1 MRWRTL
7 TRPSQAYSRC
17 HFMSTPLWFKI
28 YNCNFQ
34 IKFALQT
41 HRSPS
46 KPKDTVVGC
55 KIYRGSGTLYSDNY
69 KKKHLQKK
77 QRAEWQRETAKVS
90 KVNEVVHM
98 EVRQGA
104 REKRRPWFAQH
115 TDLYICKDEMLWTKH
130 TSPWNAEQ
138 FVKSQ
143 GKFLCFI
150 NEPRNQKAAELLE
163 V

>member
-1 MRWRTL
+1 M
-7 TRPSQAYSRC
+7 
-17 HFMSTPLWFKI
+17 
-28 YNCNFQ
+28 
-34 IKFALQT
+34 
-41 HRSPS
+41 
-46 KPKDTVVGC
+46 
-55 KIYRGSGTLYSDNY
+55 YSDNY

-104 REKRRPWFAQH
+104 REKSRPWFAQH